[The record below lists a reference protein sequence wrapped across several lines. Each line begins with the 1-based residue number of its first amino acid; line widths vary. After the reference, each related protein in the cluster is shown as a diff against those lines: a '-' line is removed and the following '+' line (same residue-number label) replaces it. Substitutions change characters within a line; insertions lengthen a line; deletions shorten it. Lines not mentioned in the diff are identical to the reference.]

1 MSELT
6 LTEGGPPAVIALDP
20 GAGDLLAGSGIVEA
34 VRLGGHDWAV
44 TPTTKVGVATLGELT
59 VWIRPKVE
67 IARLLFLLGYA
78 RNPGW
83 REDSVAMAGADDLV
97 PALAEAFTEQAERA
111 LERGVLQ
118 GYAEV
123 DDSLTVLRGRLREND
138 QLRQRFGIAVP
149 LLVRFDEHT
158 VDIAEN
164 QLLRG
169 ATELLL
175 RLPRISPA
183 VRTRL
188 RHLRLVLV
196 EVTPLARGAPL
207 PSWTPNRLNERYHV
221 ALSLADLILRGNA
234 VDATPGGVCLSGFL
248 VDMAKVYEDFLTT
261 ALHEALVPHGGW
273 TVAQDRQL
281 FDVGGDVEIRPDLVW
296 YRDGR
301 PAAVV
306 DAKYKVEKPAGFP
319 NADLYQMLAY
329 CTTLQLLEG
338 HLVYAKGNAE
348 TATHEVRHAG
358 VTIHT
363 HTLDLAA
370 PPADLLAQIGRLAA
384 RVAQRPAE
392 ASDRTLPAP

>member
-1 MSELT
+1 VTDLT
-6 LTEGGPPAVIALDP
+6 LFEGGTLIVVALDHYQ
-20 GAGDLLAGSGIVEA
+20 GDALAESGVVDA
-34 VRLGGHDWAV
+34 VRLGGGEWAV
-44 TPTTKVGVATLGELT
+44 SATTKVGVATIGDLT
-59 VWIRPKVE
+59 IWIRPKVE

-83 REDSVAMAGADDLV
+83 REDTVAMAAVDDLV
-97 PALAEAFTEQAERA
+97 PALAEAFAEQTERA

-118 GYAEV
+118 GYAEI
-123 DDSLTVLRGRLREND
+123 DDSLTVLRGRLREHD

-169 ATELLL
+169 AAEILL
-175 RLPRISPA
+175 RLPRVPA
-183 VRTRL
+183 GVRTRL
-188 RHLRLVLV
+188 RHLRLVLAD
-196 EVTPLARGAPL
+196 VTPPPRGAPL
-207 PSWTPNRLNERYHV
+207 PAWQPHRLNERYHV
-221 ALSLADLILRGNA
+221 ALWLADLILRGNA
-234 VDATPGGVCLSGFL
+234 VDAAPGGLRVGGFL

-261 ALHEALVPHGGW
+261 ALDEALIPHGGW

-296 YRDGR
+296 YLDGQ

-329 CTTLQLLEG
+329 CTTLELPEG

-348 TATHEVRHAG
+348 SATHEVRHAG

-363 HTLDLAA
+363 HTLDLAEA
-370 PPADLLAQIGRLAA
+370 PPALLGQVDRLAQ
-384 RVAQRPAE
+384 RVAG
-392 ASDRTLPAP
+392 TAPVALRAGALT

>member
-1 MSELT
+1 MTDLT
-6 LTEGGPPAVIALDP
+6 VFEGGPPIVITLDHHEGDAL
-20 GAGDLLAGSGIVEA
+20 AESGVVDA
-34 VRLGGHDWAV
+34 VRLGGGEWAV
-44 TPTTKVGVATLGELT
+44 SATTKVGVATVGDLT
-59 VWIRPKVE
+59 IWIRPKVE

-83 REDSVAMAGADDLV
+83 REDTVAMAAVDDLV
-97 PALAEAFTEQAERA
+97 PALAEAFVEQTERA

-123 DDSLTVLRGRLREND
+123 DDSLTVLRGRLREHD

-169 ATELLL
+169 AAEILL
-175 RLPRISPA
+175 RLPRVPA
-183 VRTRL
+183 GVRTRL
-188 RHLRLVLV
+188 RHLRLVLAD
-196 EVTPLARGAPL
+196 VTPPPRGAPL
-207 PSWTPNRLNERYHV
+207 PAWQPSRLNERYHV
-221 ALSLADLILRGNA
+221 ALWLADLILRGNA
-234 VDATPGGVCLSGFL
+234 VDAAPGGLRVGGFL

-261 ALHEALVPHGGW
+261 ALDEALVPHGGW

-281 FDVGGDVEIRPDLVW
+281 FDIGGDVEIRPDLVW
-296 YRDGR
+296 YVDGQ

-306 DAKYKVEKPAGFP
+306 DAKYKAEKPAGFP

-329 CTTLQLLEG
+329 CTTLQLSEG

-348 TATHEVRHAG
+348 SATHEVRHAG
-358 VTIHT
+358 ITIHT
-363 HTLDLAA
+363 HTLDLAEA
-370 PPADLLAQIGRLAA
+370 PPALLAQVDRLAQRIA
-384 RVAQRPAE
+384 GTAPVALRAG
-392 ASDRTLPAP
+392 A